1 MPKIVDPEA
10 RRREVT
16 EIAADLIVRGGR
28 SALTVRNVADAAG
41 CSSTVVSHYFDDML
55 DLLYETYS
63 FAVERSGRRIRRV
76 LERDPTDLAGLIEAV
91 LPLDRDRTDDWRIWF
106 AFWSEALSSERFEAE
121 QRQRARTQLE
131 RLERCL
137 EQLEAAGAIS
147 PGIDMGDA
155 AHRLGAL
162 IPGIAAEAIFDPLR
176 WPPERQRRVLRSEL
190 TLLGLEDPDR
200 SSARA

>member
-28 SALTVRNVADAAG
+28 SALTVRNVAEAAG
-41 CSSTVVSHYFDDML
+41 CSSTVVSHYFEDML

-63 FAVERSGRRIRRV
+63 FAVERSARRIRRV
-76 LERDPTDLAGLIEAV
+76 LDRDPTDLAGLVEAV
-91 LPLDRDRTDDWRIWF
+91 LPLDRERTDDWRIWF
-106 AFWSEALSSERFEAE
+106 AFWSEALSSPRFAAE

-137 EQLEAAGAIS
+137 DQLAAEGALT
-147 PGIDMGDA
+147 PGVDVSDA
-155 AHRLGAL
+155 AHRLAAL
-162 IPGIAAEAIFDPLR
+162 VPGIAAEAIFDPQQ
-176 WPPERQRRVLRSEL
+176 WPPARQQRVLRSEL
-190 TLLGLEDPDR
+190 TLLGLVDPDR

>member
-1 MPKIVDPEA
+1 MPEA

-28 SALTVRNVADAAG
+28 SALTVRNVAEAAG

-76 LERDPTDLAGLIEAV
+76 LDRDPTDLAGLIEAV
-91 LPLDRDRTDDWRIWF
+91 LPLDRERTDDWRIWF

-155 AHRLGAL
+155 AHRLGGADPRHRGRSHL
-162 IPGIAAEAIFDPLR
+162 RPPAMATGPATTRPAQRADAARPRGPGPIERAA
-176 WPPERQRRVLRSEL
+176 RQ
-190 TLLGLEDPDR
+190 
-200 SSARA
+200 

>member
-28 SALTVRNVADAAG
+28 SALTVRNVAEAAG

-91 LPLDRDRTDDWRIWF
+91 LPLDRERTDDWRIWF

-121 QRQRARTQLE
+121 QRQRARTQLK

-162 IPGIAAEAIFDPLR
+162 IPGIAAEAIFDPQR
-176 WPPERQRRVLRSEL
+176 WPPARQRRVLRSEL

-200 SSARA
+200 SSVRS

>member
-1 MPKIVDPEA
+1 MPKIVDAEA

-91 LPLDRDRTDDWRIWF
+91 LPLDRERTDDWRIWF

-121 QRQRARTQLE
+121 QRQRARTQRE

-162 IPGIAAEAIFDPLR
+162 IPGIAAEAIFDPQR
-176 WPPERQRRVLRSEL
+176 WPPARQRRVLRSEL

-200 SSARA
+200 SSVRS